1 MKNKTTPKL
10 KGLTSKS
17 ALRKSPP
24 MQIISSE
31 KVSNLCV
38 ASNRKDRLNRLHD
51 IMQKYSATP
60 VNNLQ
65 EKGGF
70 KKNPQAAI
78 RPTH

>member
-1 MKNKTTPKL
+1 MKKKTTPKL
-10 KGLTSKS
+10 KGFTSKS

-65 EKGGF
+65 EEAGL